1 MRKQRCWRWMFT
13 ARAAYRR
20 RRCST
25 SAWTA
30 LPRSGGVPTPKS
42 RMICRDEKSRV
53 RIGHGFFFGQF
64 EGRIQAVS
72 GQFGCPD
79 FLYHW
84 DRKRRCAM
92 DQQFAIAGY
101 TGSSCLM
108 CAIDGAD
115 IWQVDYFGNRQ
126 QIIGKTA
133 AAYTELE
140 GTTQQYYDKLV
151 ELGIITPPKTQE
163 ELMGEMQSA
172 MSDMAEIIKGLSAQ
186 VKELKENG
194 SQADHSGRVEDVPQ
208 RRPAKRGAEGGAGDQ
223 RDG

>member
-1 MRKQRCWRWMFT
+1 
-13 ARAAYRR
+13 
-20 RRCST
+20 
-25 SAWTA
+25 
-30 LPRSGGVPTPKS
+30 
-42 RMICRDEKSRV
+42 
-53 RIGHGFFFGQF
+53 
-64 EGRIQAVS
+64 
-72 GQFGCPD
+72 
-79 FLYHW
+79 
-84 DRKRRCAM
+84 M

-115 IWQVDYFGNRQ
+115 IWQV
-126 QIIGKTA
+126 IGKTT

-163 ELMGEMQSA
+163 ELMGEMRSA

>member
-1 MRKQRCWRWMFT
+1 
-13 ARAAYRR
+13 
-20 RRCST
+20 
-25 SAWTA
+25 
-30 LPRSGGVPTPKS
+30 
-42 RMICRDEKSRV
+42 
-53 RIGHGFFFGQF
+53 
-64 EGRIQAVS
+64 
-72 GQFGCPD
+72 
-79 FLYHW
+79 
-84 DRKRRCAM
+84 M

-126 QIIGKTA
+126 QLIGKTS

-172 MSDMAEIIKGLSAQ
+172 LCGLLGTTPEALRSDANKILGGAQ
-186 VKELKENG
+186 NG
-194 SQADHSGRVEDVPQ
+194 SQTPQ
-208 RRPAKRGAEGGAGDQ
+208 KGKTGGSTKFP
-223 RDG
+223 RLK

>member
-1 MRKQRCWRWMFT
+1 
-13 ARAAYRR
+13 
-20 RRCST
+20 
-25 SAWTA
+25 
-30 LPRSGGVPTPKS
+30 
-42 RMICRDEKSRV
+42 
-53 RIGHGFFFGQF
+53 
-64 EGRIQAVS
+64 
-72 GQFGCPD
+72 
-79 FLYHW
+79 
-84 DRKRRCAM
+84 M

-126 QIIGKTA
+126 QLIGKTA

-151 ELGIITPPKTQE
+151 ELGVITPPKTQE

-172 MSDMAEIIKGLSAQ
+172 MSDMAAVIKNLTDQ

-194 SQADHSGRVEDVPQ
+194 PQATLSGSGENVPF
-208 RRPAKRGAEGGAGDQ
+208 RRPARRGGESGAGDQ

>member
-1 MRKQRCWRWMFT
+1 
-13 ARAAYRR
+13 
-20 RRCST
+20 
-25 SAWTA
+25 
-30 LPRSGGVPTPKS
+30 
-42 RMICRDEKSRV
+42 
-53 RIGHGFFFGQF
+53 
-64 EGRIQAVS
+64 
-72 GQFGCPD
+72 
-79 FLYHW
+79 
-84 DRKRRCAM
+84 M

-126 QIIGKTA
+126 QLIGKTT

-151 ELGIITPPKTQE
+151 ELGVITPPKTQE

-172 MSDMAEIIKGLSAQ
+172 MSDMAAVIKNLTDQ

-194 SQADHSGRVEDVPQ
+194 PQTTLSGSGENVPQ
-208 RRPAKRGAEGGAGDQ
+208 RRPARRGGESGAGDQ